1 MHKYKGIDNI
11 VTYGKEMC
19 VCIVIL
25 RSEFLI
31 NHHMHSYSI
40 CNVCTISQEVDGSGK
55 DLSHIYVVALDTIM
69 RRQFI
74 LIITAVSFYFI

>member
-1 MHKYKGIDNI
+1 
-11 VTYGKEMC
+11 MC

-31 NHHMHSYSI
+31 NHHSI
-40 CNVCTISQEVDGSGK
+40 RNVYTISQEVDGSGK

-69 RRQFI
+69 R
-74 LIITAVSFYFI
+74 S